1 MRLALNRGRAE
12 ARPRRRLV
20 LLLLGWSAL
29 TVALVGVIWVVV
41 TALMARS
48 QLTTVRSELPKLRA
62 ALTAGDMATARR
74 LAADITTHA
83 ARAHDLS
90 TGPAWWVS
98 ANLPVVGTPLHTA
111 RIIAEQADRVGTRVL
126 PAVIDLAQDVADMPH
141 LSNSTIDLG
150 RLAAAA
156 PALHSAAGAARE
168 AAQAVSATSGSWLG
182 AVSSARDSV
191 ADALTKLD
199 DELSGADR
207 TVRVLLP
214 MLGQSGTE
222 RYMIGFM
229 NEAESRG
236 LGGIPGAFAIVTA
249 DHGAITFTHFGSD
262 DELHG
267 VRAKVELGAEFDAR
281 YKQDDPTGVI
291 QNSNLSPDFTY
302 AARIWT
308 GMWQTKTGQKVDGAL
323 AVDPTALS
331 YLLKVTGPAT
341 LPDGTQ
347 LDATDVVAL
356 TQQKQYEMFGSDSA
370 ADKTARKA
378 YLSNLAKAAADKI
391 THGGN
396 GTAMVRAL
404 SHAARE
410 RRLVVWSADPAVEK
424 LIVEGGWA
432 GVLDAGGGPF
442 SGFVVNNAAGS
453 KLDYYLDRA
462 MTYSRTGCG
471 ANSRSVATFTVT
483 NNVPRSG
490 LPAYVT
496 TRADSP
502 PKGAKP
508 GDNRLLITY
517 YGTPGSSI
525 TSVQID
531 GKPVTLATITENGL
545 VTVTADVELRAGA
558 TRIITVVSNEP
569 TSTAPVTVLRQ
580 PLINPM
586 RVSAHEATCG

>member
-1 MRLALNRGRAE
+1 VRLAIIRGRAE
-12 ARPRRRLV
+12 ARPRSRLV
-20 LLLLGWSAL
+20 LLALGWSFL
-29 TVALVGVIWVVV
+29 CVALVGVVWVLV
-41 TALMARS
+41 TALLARG
-48 QLTTVRSELPKLRA
+48 QLNTVRSELPKLRA
-62 ALTAGDMATARR
+62 ALTAGDMSTAHR
-74 LAADITTHA
+74 LAADITAHA
-83 ARAHDLS
+83 ARAHELS

-111 RIIAEQADRVGTRVL
+111 RTIAEQADVVGAHVL

-141 LSNSTIDLG
+141 LTKSTIDLR
-150 RLAAAA
+150 RLASAA
-156 PALHSAAGAARE
+156 PDLHSAAATAHRAAK
-168 AAQAVSATSGSWLG
+168 AVSATSGSWLG
-182 AVSSARDSV
+182 AVSSARNSV

-207 TVRVLLP
+207 TVQVLLP
-214 MLGQSGTE
+214 MLGQSGTQ

-249 DHGAITFTHFGSD
+249 DHGTITFTHFGSD

-267 VRAKVELGAEFDAR
+267 VRAKVDLGPEFDAR

-302 AARIWT
+302 AARIWA
-308 GMWQTKTGQKVDGAL
+308 GMWQAKTGQQVNGAL

-341 LPDGTQ
+341 LPDGTK
-347 LDATDVVAL
+347 LGATDVVAL

-378 YLSNLAKAAADKI
+378 YLSTLAKAAADKI

-396 GTAMVRAL
+396 GTALVRAL
-404 SHAARE
+404 SHAATE

-424 LIVEGGWA
+424 LIIEGGWA
-432 GVLDAGGGPF
+432 GVLEPGNKPF

-453 KLDYYLDRA
+453 KLDYYLDRT

-471 ANSRSVATFTVT
+471 ANGRSVATFTVT
-483 NNVPRSG
+483 NGAPRSG

-502 PKGAKP
+502 PESAKP

-517 YGTPGSSI
+517 YGSAGATVR
-525 TSVQID
+525 SVAID
-531 GKPVTLATITENGL
+531 GKAITLASIQEDGL
-545 VTVTADVELRAGA
+545 VTVTADLELPAGA
-558 TRIITVVSNEP
+558 TRTITVVTDDP
-569 TSTAPVTVLRQ
+569 ASTAAVTVLRQ
-580 PLINPM
+580 PLVNPM
-586 RVSAHEATCG
+586 SVSVHEPTCG